1 MPRGETAWLHAERL
15 RRARPLPCVDPAVT
29 IPSRPTKL
37 LASTD
42 RGFRSMELRGLIAF
56 REVARQASF
65 SQAAARLGY
74 VQSTISAQIQS
85 LERDLGAPLFDRLG
99 RGISLTD

>member
-1 MPRGETAWLHAERL
+1 MSMQRGAPPIRDPEQSAGCREPILI
-15 RRARPLPCVDPAVT
+15 ARIT
-29 IPSRPTKL
+29 SRPTERF
-37 LASTD
+37 ARNY
-42 RGFRSMELRGLIAF
+42 RGIRSMELRDLIAF
-56 REVARQASF
+56 REVARQRSF

-99 RGISLTD
+99 RSVSL